1 MQFGKI
7 LQITDISQEDVEERM
22 MPMIHQNL
30 PALVK
35 EVRRQLALNQED
47 LAQELGVSF
56 ATVNRWENAQVRP
69 SKLAKAQFEAFCS
82 KMVRRGKLKL
92 SGGEK

>member
-7 LQITDISQEDVEERM
+7 LQIADIGQEDVEERM

-35 EVRRQLALNQED
+35 EVPRQL
-47 LAQELGVSF
+47 S
-56 ATVNRWENAQVRP
+56 
-69 SKLAKAQFEAFCS
+69 
-82 KMVRRGKLKL
+82 L
-92 SGGEK
+92 SQ